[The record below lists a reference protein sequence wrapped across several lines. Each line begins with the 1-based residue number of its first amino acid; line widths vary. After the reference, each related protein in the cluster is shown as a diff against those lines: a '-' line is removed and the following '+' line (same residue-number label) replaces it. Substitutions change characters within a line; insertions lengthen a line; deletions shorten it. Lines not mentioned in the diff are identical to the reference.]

1 MQEIFKWDFSTCTI
15 FYILGYLIQKP
26 NVPKKFRK
34 VSETFSEGQKQ
45 LSGLA
50 VKKKFRGIHRRTLV
64 MEFFDRG
71 FSSAASSKKNSAKVV
86 SLIIFTKFFKTPS
99 LSINWKLLF
108 PRGPVKSLSTSR
120 HIFFTE
126 RRQKYSYNPLVEL
139 YMKLFCMHKFFL
151 HIFCS
156 RVHLHF
162 RSSVLTSSRKTLV
175 FWKKRNAIITSEW
188 KFMWKRIQFYVKII
202 WILYKRKSFP
212 ERATM
217 HYYARVVLQFILQ
230 VLFYL

>member
-1 MQEIFKWDFSTCTI
+1 MLEIFKWDFSTCTV
-15 FYILGYLIQKP
+15 FYILGYLIQKH

-71 FSSAASSKKNSAKVV
+71 FSSAASSKKDSAKVV

-188 KFMWKRIQFYVKII
+188 KFMWKRIQF
-202 WILYKRKSFP
+202 
-212 ERATM
+212 
-217 HYYARVVLQFILQ
+217 
-230 VLFYL
+230 

>member
-1 MQEIFKWDFSTCTI
+1 
-15 FYILGYLIQKP
+15 
-26 NVPKKFRK
+26 
-34 VSETFSEGQKQ
+34 
-45 LSGLA
+45 
-50 VKKKFRGIHRRTLV
+50 

-217 HYYARVVLQFILQ
+217 HYYARVALQFILQ